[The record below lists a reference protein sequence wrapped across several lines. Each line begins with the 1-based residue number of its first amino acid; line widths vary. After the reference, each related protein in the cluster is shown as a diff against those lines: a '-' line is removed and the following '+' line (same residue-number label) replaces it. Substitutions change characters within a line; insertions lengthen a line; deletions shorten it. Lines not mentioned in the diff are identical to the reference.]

1 MHRNMITYHRPHF
14 WQRTWFTLACMAVA
28 AAAVIA
34 WWMLQGRWA
43 AAAPG
48 TAAAQ
53 GGGSGQP
60 AQSASGG
67 PLSTSGAQAGL
78 RSELAPAQILAD
90 GRPSDFSPQEWAAL
104 KEAMSQAEQ
113 PEAELRRVVDY
124 LRFQKRFERWQGLRD
139 SPDVGLRRQIAAGLI
154 DQVPERLRQGEV
166 SMGEAQMLLAA
177 LWTDLEPDESRRR
190 QRIEEGGKLL
200 QAAAP
205 KPDAEQEKRD
215 AAMLAEYKRREAA
228 IVLEYQ
234 SRGEGQRDPAWL
246 EAQLDAAR
254 RAVYGGN

>member
-1 MHRNMITYHRPHF
+1 MITYNSPKF
-14 WQRTWFTLACMAVA
+14 WQRTSFTLVCMAVA
-28 AAAVIA
+28 AAAVVA
-34 WWMLQGRWA
+34 WWMLKGRGAAAASGSASAQGA
-43 AAAPG
+43 ASAQSVNAGALAAPG
-48 TAAAQ
+48 TQ
-53 GGGSGQP
+53 GTP
-60 AQSASGG
+60 R
-67 PLSTSGAQAGL
+67 P
-78 RSELAPAQILAD
+78 ELAPAQILSD

-104 KEAMSQAEQ
+104 KEAMSQADQ
-113 PEAELRRVVDY
+113 PEAELHRVVAY

-139 SPDVGLRRQIAAGLI
+139 SPDAGLRRQIAAGLI
-154 DQVPERLRQGEV
+154 DQVPERMRQGEV

-177 LWTDLEPDESRRR
+177 LWTDLEPDEARRR
-190 QRIEEGGKLL
+190 QRIDEGVKLL

-205 KPDAEQEKRD
+205 RPDAEQEKRD
-215 AAMLAEYKRREAA
+215 AALLAEYKRREAA